1 MSCFAAQ
8 PAGKPGHV
16 CYVMTSKPS
25 ALTSFQRLPPPPA
38 FNALRSFP
46 VGQLLDRLRPSLKNV
61 PRATSITNIAVA
73 PDAFEACEP
82 SLTTLVNWA
91 LAPAED
97 EVLDWLVA
105 KGSRDAYA
113 WAKAMGVHELGSTQQ
128 QQQPPA
134 PPQLVL

>member
-1 MSCFAAQ
+1 MC
-8 PAGKPGHV
+8 
-16 CYVMTSKPS
+16 
-25 ALTSFQRLPPPPA
+25 
-38 FNALRSFP
+38 SFP

-91 LAPAED
+91 LVPAED

-128 QQQPPA
+128 QQQQQPPA